1 MQVIASPESAIDQ
14 NNSVQDESLPDFTS
28 EIYANCGIKVMPGS
42 LMGQN
47 YNGYNPASGY
57 VRLAIV
63 HNHKYIEDAVK
74 RLANFMKTRIRK
86 YLFSK

>member
-1 MQVIASPESAIDQ
+1 
-14 NNSVQDESLPDFTS
+14 
-28 EIYANCGIKVMPGS
+28 MPGS

-74 RLANFMKTRIRK
+74 RLANFMKN
-86 YLFSK
+86 